1 MEPRFTTAQTLRLQ
15 VERVWPQVVEAPVWE
30 GTVDEVV
37 LAGWQQAV
45 RATVVERV
53 EMVPTGIQVVVAA
66 QGGQAAIPVVA

>member
-1 MEPRFTTAQTLRLQ
+1 M
-15 VERVWPQVVEAPVWE
+15 VEAPVWE
-30 GTVDEVV
+30 GTVDDVV